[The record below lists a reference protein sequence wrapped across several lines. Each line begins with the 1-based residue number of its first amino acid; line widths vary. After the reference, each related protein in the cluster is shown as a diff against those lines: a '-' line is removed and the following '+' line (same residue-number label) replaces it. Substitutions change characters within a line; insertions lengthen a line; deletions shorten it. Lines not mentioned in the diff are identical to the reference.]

1 MIPAHSHNLLEAY
14 HYQGGNTF
22 QYNALRSDEAD
33 GDTFNVT
40 FTRAVGAEGIAIEVT
55 NIIGNGGAVVLE
67 SDRTALIAEVN
78 SLQGQPL
85 NKNECIALG
94 WAYVGNEVSHSEDVH
109 DAKVAAA
116 NAGYEFTSLYYL
128 NGYFVYG
135 CAGTK
140 QYYDRG

>member
-1 MIPAHSHNLLEAY
+1 MPAHSHNLLEAY
-14 HYQGGNTF
+14 HYQGGNKF
-22 QYNALRSDEAD
+22 QYNSLRSDEAD
-33 GDTFNVT
+33 EDTFNVT

-55 NIIGNGGAVVLE
+55 NILGNGGAPVLE

-85 NKNECIALG
+85 NKNECITLG
-94 WAYVGNEVSHSEDVH
+94 WTYIGNAVSNSEIVH

-128 NGYFVYG
+128 QGYFVYG

-140 QYYDRG
+140 QYYDQG